1 MRVIQFHTLSGT
13 AQRFLGFLLLLPL
26 IAAFWYSA
34 NLAQIMFLVISVL
47 MFREFGHMVGMRGLP
62 LAMLLLLG
70 GLINV
75 WPSAATSHG
84 WSLQTMFAF
93 VIGLAFICRIGFAR
107 RTGDRQIGD
116 FCFLM
121 VICVASGS
129 FVLVLPEG
137 RFLLLALALVIAS
150 CDSAAYFV
158 GRAVGGPRLAP
169 TISPNK
175 TISGALGGILAA
187 LLAATLLF
195 GPMEMIDLD
204 FSISGEMVMLSW
216 PQVIAGGLV
225 IGLLA
230 QLGDLLESALK
241 RRRGVK
247 DSSQLIPGHGG
258 VLDRFDGYLLTLPA
272 MILFFMFV

>member
-1 MRVIQFHTLSGT
+1 MIQFHTLSGT
-13 AQRFLGFLLLLPL
+13 AQRFLGFVVLLPV
-26 IAAFWYSA
+26 IAAFWFSA
-34 NLAQIMFLVISVL
+34 NLAQIMFLGISVL
-47 MFREFGHMVGMRGLP
+47 MFREFGQIVGMRGLP
-62 LAMLLLLG
+62 LATQLLLG

-75 WPSAATSHG
+75 WPSAAISYG

-116 FCFLM
+116 FYFLM

-129 FVLVLPEG
+129 FVLALPEG

-158 GRAVGGPRLAP
+158 GRALGGPRLAP
-169 TISPNK
+169 TISPSK

-204 FSISGEMVMLSW
+204 FSISGEIVMLSW

>member
-13 AQRFLGFLLLLPL
+13 AQRFLGFLVLLPL
-26 IAAFWYSA
+26 IAVFWYSA

-75 WPSAATSHG
+75 WPFAAISYG

-93 VIGLAFICRIGFAR
+93 VIGLAFIFRIGFAW
-107 RTGDRQIGD
+107 RTDDRQIGD

-175 TISGALGGILAA
+175 TISGGLGGILAA

-204 FSISGEMVMLSW
+204 FFINGEMVMLSW
-216 PQVIAGGLV
+216 PKVIVGGLV
-225 IGLLA
+225 TGLLA

>member
-1 MRVIQFHTLSGT
+1 MGQFHTLSGT
-13 AQRFLGFLLLLPL
+13 AQRFFGFLVLLPL

-34 NLAQIMFLVISVL
+34 NLAQFMFLVISVL
-47 MFREFGHMVGMRGLP
+47 MFREFGHMVGSRGLP
-62 LAMLLLLG
+62 LAMVLLV

-75 WPSAATSHG
+75 WPFAATIYG

-93 VIGLAFICRIGFAR
+93 VIGLALFYRIAFVR
-107 RTGDRQIGD
+107 WTGDRQIGD

-129 FVLVLPEG
+129 FVLALPEG

-158 GRAVGGPRLAP
+158 GRTVGGPRLAP
-169 TISPNK
+169 RISPNK
-175 TISGALGGILAA
+175 TISGGLGGILAA
-187 LLAATLLF
+187 LLAAALLF
-195 GPMEMIDLD
+195 GPMNMNYLD
-204 FSISGEMVMLSW
+204 FYINGEMVMLSW
-216 PQVIAGGLV
+216 PKVIAGGLLV
-225 IGLLA
+225 GLLA

-241 RRRGVK
+241 RRQGFK

-272 MILFFMFV
+272 MILFFMCV

>member
-1 MRVIQFHTLSGT
+1 
-13 AQRFLGFLLLLPL
+13 
-26 IAAFWYSA
+26 
-34 NLAQIMFLVISVL
+34 
-47 MFREFGHMVGMRGLP
+47 MVGMRGLP
-62 LAMLLLLG
+62 LAMLLLG

-75 WPSAATSHG
+75 WPSAATSYG
-84 WSLQTMFAF
+84 WSMQTMFAF

-116 FCFLM
+116 FCFLL

-204 FSISGEMVMLSW
+204 FSISGAIVMLSW

-241 RRRGVK
+241 RGRGVK

>member
-1 MRVIQFHTLSGT
+1 MGQVHALSGT
-13 AQRFLGFLLLLPL
+13 AQRFLGFFVLLPL

-34 NLAQIMFLVISVL
+34 NLAQFMFFVISVL
-47 MFREFGHMVGMRGLP
+47 MFREFGHLVGLRGLP
-62 LAMLLLLG
+62 LAMLLLG

-75 WPSAATSHG
+75 WPFAATLYG

-93 VIGLAFICRIGFAR
+93 VIGLAFIFRISFVWWTA
-107 RTGDRQIGD
+107 DRQIGD

-121 VICVASGS
+121 VICIASGS
-129 FVLVLPEG
+129 FVLALPEG

-158 GRAVGGPRLAP
+158 GRTMGGPRLAP
-169 TISPNK
+169 KISPNK
-175 TISGALGGILAA
+175 TISGGLGGILAA
-187 LLAATLLF
+187 LLAAALLF
-195 GPMEMIDLD
+195 GPINMNDLD
-204 FSISGEMVMLSW
+204 FYINGEMVILSW
-216 PQVIAGGLV
+216 PKVIAGGLM

-241 RRRGVK
+241 RRQGFK

>member
-1 MRVIQFHTLSGT
+1 MGQFHTLSGT
-13 AQRFLGFLLLLPL
+13 AQRFFGFLVLLPL

-34 NLAQIMFLVISVL
+34 NLAQFMFLVISVL
-47 MFREFGHMVGMRGLP
+47 MFREFGHMVGSRDLP
-62 LAMLLLLG
+62 LAMLLLG
-70 GLINV
+70 GLINF
-75 WPSAATSHG
+75 WPFAATIYG

-93 VIGLAFICRIGFAR
+93 VIGLALIYRIAFVR
-107 RTGDRQIGD
+107 WTGDRQIGD

-129 FVLVLPEG
+129 FVLALPEG

-158 GRAVGGPRLAP
+158 GRTVGGPRLAP
-169 TISPNK
+169 EISPNK
-175 TISGALGGILAA
+175 TISGGLGGILAA
-187 LLAATLLF
+187 LLAAALLF
-195 GPMEMIDLD
+195 GPMDKNDLD
-204 FSISGEMVMLSW
+204 FYINGEMVMLSW
-216 PQVIAGGLV
+216 PKVIAGGLLV
-225 IGLLA
+225 GLLA

-241 RRRGVK
+241 RRQGFK

>member
-1 MRVIQFHTLSGT
+1 MGQFHTLSGT
-13 AQRFLGFLLLLPL
+13 AQRFFGFLVLLPL

-34 NLAQIMFLVISVL
+34 NLAQFMFLVISVL
-47 MFREFGHMVGMRGLP
+47 MFREFGHMVGSRGLP
-62 LAMLLLLG
+62 LAMVLLG

-75 WPSAATSHG
+75 WPFAAIIYG

-93 VIGLAFICRIGFAR
+93 VIGLAFIYRIAFVR
-107 RTGDRQIGD
+107 WTGDRQIGD

-129 FVLVLPEG
+129 FVLALPEG

-158 GRAVGGPRLAP
+158 GRTVGGPRLAP
-169 TISPNK
+169 GISPNK
-175 TISGALGGILAA
+175 TISGGLGGILAA
-187 LLAATLLF
+187 LLAAALLF
-195 GPMEMIDLD
+195 GPMNMNDLD
-204 FSISGEMVMLSW
+204 FYINGEMVMLSW
-216 PQVIAGGLV
+216 PKVIAGGLLV
-225 IGLLA
+225 GLLA

-241 RRRGVK
+241 RRQGVK